1 VGRERKEDGEGKE
14 GTGRERKRGAEGKCK
29 TANVK

>member
-1 VGRERKEDGEGKE
+1 VGRERKEGGEGKE